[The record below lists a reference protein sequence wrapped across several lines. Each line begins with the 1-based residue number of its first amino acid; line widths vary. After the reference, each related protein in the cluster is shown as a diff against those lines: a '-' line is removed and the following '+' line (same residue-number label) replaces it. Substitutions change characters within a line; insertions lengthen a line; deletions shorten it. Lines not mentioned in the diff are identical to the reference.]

1 MLETNSVTMEEEN
14 IQVVVRI
21 RPMMLSEKKAGEFPI
36 VEVGSNGKEVQVKVK
51 TRIIQIYFPPL
62 ICKNCLLRSVH

>member
-1 MLETNSVTMEEEN
+1 MLDANSVTMEEEN

-36 VEVGSNGKEVQVKVK
+36 VDVGSNGKEVQVKV
-51 TRIIQIYFPPL
+51 
-62 ICKNCLLRSVH
+62 